1 MFRMWGKVFKDNHL
15 IRDIVIE
22 NDHPTLNRTRK
33 VFSALE
39 EICIAFDLG
48 QPIWLDS
55 TINDFRRHSN
65 AASPR
70 MPLWSRLTSIFWR
83 STLSRSKHSAV
94 HLSTL
99 PKEPTSL

>member
-1 MFRMWGKVFKDNHL
+1 MFRMWGKLFKDTHL

-55 TINDFRRHSN
+55 TINDFRRHSKCRFTQD
-65 AASPR
+65 AFVEQIDFDF
-70 MPLWSRLTSIFWR
+70 LEI
-83 STLSRSKHSAV
+83 HII
-94 HLSTL
+94 
-99 PKEPTSL
+99 EE